1 MDERP
6 RDNENWQQNFGF
18 QKTFWTGESTGSEQ
32 EKKANKKK
40 NCTFPVQSVCVC
52 GGGGSVGAGHSR
64 FKSREKVRPLLPRE
78 TDRLC
83 PSGQEEWKTGK
94 TRKGKR
100 RLERKGASL
109 PWNLVEASH

>member
-1 MDERP
+1 MRTGNKILDSRKL
-6 RDNENWQQNFGF
+6 FG
-18 QKTFWTGESTGSEQ
+18 Q
-32 EKKANKKK
+32 EKAM
-40 NCTFPVQSVCVC
+40 VQSRRKKPTRKKTVHFLCRVYVCVW
-52 GGGGSVGAGHSR
+52 GGGSVGAGHSR